1 MPNVNL
7 TWNRGL
13 RFVSQ
18 TESGHALVT
27 DTDPDVGGFASA
39 ASPVELLL
47 SGVAGCT
54 AMDVLSILKKKRQE
68 VDDFEIEVEAEMES
82 ETPKHLTTIHLV
94 YKVWGPNVTDDAL
107 ERAIELS
114 HEKYCTVSNT
124 VNGVAE
130 ITWEHRINPDR

>member
-13 RFVSQ
+13 RFVTQ
-18 TESGHALVT
+18 TDSGHAVVA
-27 DTDPDVGGFASA
+27 DTDPDVGGLASA

-47 SGVAGCT
+47 SGVTGCT
-54 AMDVLSILKKKRQE
+54 AMDVMSILKKKRVQ
-68 VDDFEIEVEAEMES
+68 VDDLEIETEAEMES
-82 ETPKHLTTIHLV
+82 EPPKHLKSIHLV
-94 YKVWGPNVTDDAL
+94 YKVWGPTVTDEAL

-124 VNGVAE
+124 VNGVAT
-130 ITWEHRINPDR
+130 ITWEHRINPEG

>member
-1 MPNVNL
+1 MPSVNL
-7 TWNRGL
+7 SWNRGL
-13 RFVSQ
+13 RFVAQ

-47 SGVAGCT
+47 SGIAGCT
-54 AMDVLSILKKKRQE
+54 AMDVLSILKKKRIQVE
-68 VDDFEIEVEAEMES
+68 DFEIETEAESES
-82 ETPKHLTTIHLV
+82 ETPKHLKTIHLV
-94 YKVWGPNVTDDAL
+94 YKVWGPNVTDDAV

-130 ITWEHRINPDR
+130 ITWEHRINPDN

>member
-1 MPNVNL
+1 MPSVNL

-13 RFVSQ
+13 RFISQ
-18 TESGHALVT
+18 AQSGHALVT
-27 DTDPDVGGFASA
+27 DTDPDVGGFSSA

-54 AMDVLSILKKKRQE
+54 AMDVMSILRKKRVQ
-68 VDDFEIEVEAEMES
+68 VDDFEIETEAEMES
-82 ETPKHLTTIHLV
+82 DPPKHLKAIHLV
-94 YKVWGPNVTDDAL
+94 YKVWGPNVTEEAL

-124 VNGVAE
+124 VNRVAE
-130 ITWEHRINPDR
+130 ITWEQRINPDG